1 MHKHPVELLQNL
13 IRFDTTNPPGNELEC
28 VSYINDLLVK
38 AGFETKYYAK
48 EPDRPNLIAR
58 LKGRGMAQPLLL
70 HGAVNVVTTAN
81 QNWTWPP
88 FEGKVID
95 GWVWGRGALDMK
107 GSIAMMLAA
116 FLRAKLEGLTPN
128 GDIVLAILCDG
139 ERGGILGAK
148 YLVENH
154 AELFEGIRYAAG
166 GFGSSPIYVGK
177 RKFYAIQ
184 VAEKQSCWMKA
195 TLHGPGGHGSI
206 PIRGGTMARL
216 AQILQ
221 SLDKYRLPVHIT
233 PVARQMIES
242 IAATLSP
249 RMKSTFSQLL
259 DPTLTDSTLD
269 LLGQQGI
276 LLDALL
282 HNTVNATVIRSGE
295 QVNIIPSEIILE
307 LDGRLLPSYTPDD
320 MLTELRQIIGD
331 DIDLEVSQYK
341 LGPAEP
347 DMGLF
352 ATLARILQEVEPDAI
367 PVPFIVSLTTDARHF
382 SRLGIQTYGF
392 PPMNLPEEFNFFETI
407 HGVDERIP
415 VEAVE
420 FGTNVLYRLL
430 QTYG

>member
-38 AGFETKYYAK
+38 AGFETKYFAK

-58 LKGRGMAQPLLL
+58 LKGRGMARPLLL
-70 HGAVNVVTTAN
+70 YGAVNVVTTAN

-154 AELFEGIRYAAG
+154 AELFEGIRYATG
-166 GFGSSPIYVGK
+166 GSGSFPIYVGK

-184 VAEKQSCWMKA
+184 IAEKQSCWMKA
-195 TLHGPGGHGSI
+195 TLHGPSGHGSV

-249 RMKSTFSQLL
+249 PMKSTFSQLL

-307 LDGRLLPSYTPDD
+307 LDGRLLPGYTPDD

-331 DIDLEVSQYK
+331 DINLEVSQYK
-341 LGPAEP
+341 PGPAEP

-367 PVPFIVSLTTDARHF
+367 PVPFIVCFTTDARHF